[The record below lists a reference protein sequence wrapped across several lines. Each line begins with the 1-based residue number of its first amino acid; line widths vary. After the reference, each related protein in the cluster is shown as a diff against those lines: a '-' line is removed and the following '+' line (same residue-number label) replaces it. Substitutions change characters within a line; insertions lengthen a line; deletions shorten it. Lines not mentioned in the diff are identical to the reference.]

1 MNYTYYLMHML
12 LCLSQNMWE
21 RLTGM
26 RQEQANA
33 AHRCENLSGSRENL
47 DQSEAPPES
56 AVSTLAEE
64 VQEQLQDAVAEVVI
78 IKTSGSKSDCGICGK
93 LLFFETFKA
102 QIIFN
107 QEFKIFDMKFSLT
120 YCLLLCAWLT
130 CNPKRS
136 QVQIL
141 LHLLYIMSGF
151 PRFQE

>member
-1 MNYTYYLMHML
+1 ML

-64 VQEQLQDAVAEVVI
+64 VQEQLQDAVAEVSI
-78 IKTSGSKSDCGICGK
+78 SG
-93 LLFFETFKA
+93 
-102 QIIFN
+102 
-107 QEFKIFDMKFSLT
+107 
-120 YCLLLCAWLT
+120 
-130 CNPKRS
+130 
-136 QVQIL
+136 V
-141 LHLLYIMSGF
+141 
-151 PRFQE
+151 